1 MWRGPPPPE
10 ISQNLGFNPNVGGLW
25 KRRRDTP
32 KNQMNQI
39 KKILS
44 KGINS
49 FEQKKENINKVESL
63 VEQGLIKKEILEE
76 MQEYIVIKESMQK
89 LANIEL
95 KEIDEQIFMLLQYG
109 EWDGV
114 RQQRTREGVM
124 EALLNP
130 VKEVKNK
137 IKEYDRYFGK
147 HSDGSQKFSPVE
159 LKNYKEAKF
168 VIGEGQLRT
177 YSDSPNWGSLGE
189 RGSVLQTYSDN
200 PLRDHK
206 KEWWKILGGAKK
218 KKSAKNKS
226 VKKVKSSKQ
235 KRSRKKQK

>member
-1 MWRGPPPPE
+1 
-10 ISQNLGFNPNVGGLW
+10 
-25 KRRRDTP
+25 
-32 KNQMNQI
+32 
-39 KKILS
+39 
-44 KGINS
+44 
-49 FEQKKENINKVESL
+49 
-63 VEQGLIKKEILEE
+63 
-76 MQEYIVIKESMQK
+76 
-89 LANIEL
+89 
-95 KEIDEQIFMLLQYG
+95 
-109 EWDGV
+109 
-114 RQQRTREGVM
+114 M

-137 IKEYDRYFGK
+137 IKEYERYFGK

-159 LKNYKEAKF
+159 LKNYKEATF

-189 RGSVLQTYSDN
+189 RGGVLQTYSDN
-200 PLRDHK
+200 PLLHRTK
-206 KEWWKILGGAKK
+206 RWGEIMGGAKK

>member
-89 LANIEL
+89 LANNSLYYTDHTISAYLASSGVVERLMEKLMEL
-95 KEIDEQIFMLLQYG
+95 
-109 EWDGV
+109 V
-114 RQQRTREGVM
+114 REVDNKLKDMKSYFEKRE
-124 EALLNP
+124 EKFTP
-130 VKEVKNK
+130 VK
-137 IKEYDRYFGK
+137 
-147 HSDGSQKFSPVE
+147 
-159 LKNYKEAKF
+159 LKNYEVAKRL
-168 VIGEGQLRT
+168 I
-177 YSDSPNWGSLGE
+177 
-189 RGSVLQTYSDN
+189 RGGVLQTYSDN
-200 PLRDHK
+200 PLLHRTK
-206 KEWWKILGGAKK
+206 RWGEIMGGAKK
-218 KKSAKNKS
+218 KKSPKNKS